1 VFNNAEF
8 VIRVVET
15 PTSRTTVDRITRRP
29 VARSGGYA
37 VRYNGRYFRVRGGN
51 TSTPYIALNEAEGR
65 I

>member
-1 VFNNAEF
+1 MFNNAAF

-15 PTSRTTVDRITRRP
+15 PTSRTQVDSIARHP

-37 VRYNGRYFRVRGGN
+37 VRYNGRYYRVRGGN
-51 TSTPYIALNEAEGR
+51 TSTPYIALSEAEGR